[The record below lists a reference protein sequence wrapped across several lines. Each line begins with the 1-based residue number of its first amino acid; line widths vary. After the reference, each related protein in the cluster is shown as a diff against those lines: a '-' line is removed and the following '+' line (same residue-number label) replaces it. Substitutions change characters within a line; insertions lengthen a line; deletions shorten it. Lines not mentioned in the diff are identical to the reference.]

1 MNKRSLRILG
11 FYQVQNML
19 VRLAP
24 SRMSKEIA
32 RRLKPVCEAEEVARS
47 LNDTEEAYRCLQ
59 SEASVPMGGIVDI
72 RPALEKAR
80 RDVTLEGQD
89 CIDIW
94 NNVRRY
100 GDIRQ
105 YFMDKGEE
113 YPQLAEKA
121 EGIGD
126 FSLISHKMAGVFDQN
141 HQIRDNAS
149 PELMRLRNRIVELE
163 RQTKRYVTGV
173 LQNKEYQKYFQDAL
187 VTVRNNRYVVPIKQ
201 EYRHAFPGIVHD
213 TSASGSTLYIEPL
226 AIVNANNDLQSAR
239 IGETKEIERIFRR
252 LTALVS
258 GQYDDLMDST
268 KCVAA
273 LEFAFAKAQ
282 LAQQMKACRPSVSQK
297 GIVRLVQA
305 RHPLIDAKAV
315 VPNTIIL
322 GGEYRILLITGSNTG
337 GKTVSMKTLG
347 LLVLMHQAGLFIP
360 VGEDSELPIFRD
372 VFSDIGDEQDISQN
386 LSTFSSHMKQIVYI
400 LRHCTAD
407 DLILADELGSGTD
420 PAEGSAI
427 AIAVLD
433 ALYRKGSY
441 VMVTTHYND
450 LKNYAY
456 NTPGIENGHVEF
468 DEETLRPTYK
478 LRIGA
483 AGSSHAFSISE
494 RLGMPAEILAKAKEL
509 RSKAQDVDM
518 EAILTKLNSQS
529 KRMDEEQAELEQKL
543 ADVRRIEDELRREKE
558 KVSAKR
564 QDIID
569 SSRREAF
576 DLKRNLRVEAERI
589 IRELKQQS
597 KDSSDKEKA
606 KAIDQARRAI
616 QQISLPDKEK
626 PRRDPVDPSQL
637 KVGQSVF
644 INSLDG
650 LGTVTEINGKK
661 LTVSV
666 RGMTVRVKLQDVSAP
681 YLDEIK
687 REEQAERKASASSS
701 FRPIR
706 TASIATE
713 LNIIGKTYQEALPD
727 VEKFLDQAL
736 AAGFSPVRIIH
747 GKGSGAL
754 RRQIHEFLDGQPF
767 VKKYA
772 LDDVEGGGAGAGV
785 TLVYF

>member
-32 RRLKPVCEAEEVARS
+32 RRLKPVHDKEAVVHS
-47 LNDTEEAYRCLQ
+47 LNDTEEALRCLQ
-59 SEASVPMGGIVDI
+59 SEGSVPLGGMVDI

-80 RDVTLEGQD
+80 RDVTLEGQE

-94 NNVRRY
+94 NNVRSY

-105 YFMDKGEE
+105 YFMDKKED
-113 YPQLAEKA
+113 YPQLSEKA
-121 EGIGD
+121 ECIGD
-126 FSLISHKMAGVFDQN
+126 FSLLAHKMASVFDQN

-149 PELMRLRNRIVELE
+149 PELMRLRNRITELE
-163 RQTKRYVTGV
+163 RQTKRYVTSI
-173 LQNKEYQKYFQDAL
+173 LQSKEYQKYFQDAL
-187 VTVRNNRYVVPIKQ
+187 VTVRNNRYVIPIKQ

-213 TSASGSTLYIEPL
+213 TSARGSTLYIEPL
-226 AIVNANNDLQSAR
+226 AIVNANNDLQAAR

-252 LTALVS
+252 LTAIVS
-258 GQYDDLMDST
+258 SQYETLMEST
-268 KCVAA
+268 KSVAM
-273 LEFAFAKAQ
+273 LEFICAKAQ
-282 LAQQMKACRPSVSQK
+282 LALQMKACRPAVSQK
-297 GIVRLVQA
+297 GLVKLVQA
-305 RHPLIDAKAV
+305 RHPLIDAKSV
-315 VPNTIIL
+315 VPNTILL
-322 GGEYRILLITGSNTG
+322 GDGYRILLITGSNTG

-386 LSTFSSHMKQIVYI
+386 LSTFSSHMKQIIYI

-494 RLGMPAEILAKAKEL
+494 RLGMPTDILAKAKEL
-509 RSKAQDVDM
+509 RSQAQDVDM
-518 EAILTKLNSQS
+518 EAILTKLNSQA
-529 KRMDEEQAELEQKL
+529 KCMDEEQAELEQKL
-543 ADVRRIEDELRREKE
+543 ADVRRMEEELRKEKE

-597 KDSSDKEKA
+597 KDNSDREKA

-626 PRRDPVDPSQL
+626 PRRDPVDLTKL
-637 KVGQSVF
+637 KVGQSVY

-661 LTVSV
+661 LTVSM
-666 RGMTVRVKLQDVSAP
+666 RGMTVRVKPKDVSAP

-687 REEQAERKASASSS
+687 KEEQAQRRDNASSS

-706 TASIATE
+706 TDRVATE
-713 LNIIGKTYQEALPD
+713 INIIGKTYQEALPD

-754 RRQIHEFLDGQPF
+754 RRQIHEFLDRQPF

-772 LDDVEGGGAGAGV
+772 LDDVEGGGAGV

>member
-47 LNDTEEAYRCLQ
+47 LNDTEEACRCLQ

-80 RDVTLEGQD
+80 LDVTLEGQD

-121 EGIGD
+121 EGISD

-187 VTVRNNRYVVPIKQ
+187 VTVRNNRYVVLIKQ

-226 AIVNANNDLQSAR
+226 AIVNANNDLQAAR

-258 GQYDDLMDST
+258 GQYEDLMDST

-273 LEFAFAKAQ
+273 LEFIIAKAQ

-706 TASIATE
+706 TASVATE

-736 AAGFSPVRIIH
+736 AAGFSPVRLIH

-772 LDDVEGGGAGAGV
+772 LDDVEGGGAGV

>member
-32 RRLKPVCEAEEVARS
+32 RRLKPVCDAEEVARS

-105 YFMDKGEE
+105 YFMDKGED

-226 AIVNANNDLQSAR
+226 AIVNANNDLQAAR

-282 LAQQMKACRPSVSQK
+282 LAQQMKACRPVVSQK

-305 RHPLIDAKAV
+305 RHPLIDVKAV

-706 TASIATE
+706 TASVATE

-736 AAGFSPVRIIH
+736 AAGFSPIRIIH

-754 RRQIHEFLDGQPF
+754 RRQIHEFLDSQPF

-772 LDDVEGGGAGAGV
+772 LDDVEGGGAGV

>member
-72 RPALEKAR
+72 RPGLEKAR

-226 AIVNANNDLQSAR
+226 AIVNANNDLQAAR

-258 GQYDDLMDST
+258 GQYEDLMDST

-706 TASIATE
+706 TASVATE

-754 RRQIHEFLDGQPF
+754 RRQIHEFLDSQPF

-772 LDDVEGGGAGAGV
+772 LDDVEGGGAGV

>member
-32 RRLKPVCEAEEVARS
+32 RRLKPVCDAEEVARS

-226 AIVNANNDLQSAR
+226 AIVNANNDLQAAR

-282 LAQQMKACRPSVSQK
+282 LAQQMKACRPVVSQK

-305 RHPLIDAKAV
+305 RHPLIDVKAV

-706 TASIATE
+706 TASVATE

-772 LDDVEGGGAGAGV
+772 LDDVEGGGAGV

>member
-32 RRLKPVCEAEEVARS
+32 RRLKPVHNKEAVVHS
-47 LNDTEEAYRCLQ
+47 LNDTEEALRCLQ
-59 SEASVPMGGIVDI
+59 SESSVPLGGMVDI

-80 RDVTLEGQD
+80 RDVTLEGQE

-94 NNVRRY
+94 NNVRSY

-105 YFMDKGEE
+105 YFMDKKED
-113 YPQLAEKA
+113 YPQLSEKA
-121 EGIGD
+121 ECIGD
-126 FSLISHKMAGVFDQN
+126 FSLLAHKMASVFDQN

-149 PELMRLRNRIVELE
+149 PELMRLRNRITELE
-163 RQTKRYVTGV
+163 RQTKRYVTSI
-173 LQNKEYQKYFQDAL
+173 LQSKEYQKYFQDAL
-187 VTVRNNRYVVPIKQ
+187 VTVRNNRYVIPIKQ

-226 AIVNANNDLQSAR
+226 AIVNANNDLQAAR

-252 LTALVS
+252 LTAVVS
-258 GQYDDLMDST
+258 SQYETLMEST
-268 KCVAA
+268 KSVAM
-273 LEFAFAKAQ
+273 LEFICAKAQ
-282 LAQQMKACRPSVSQK
+282 LALQMKACRPAVSQK
-297 GIVRLVQA
+297 GLVKLVQA

-315 VPNTIIL
+315 VPNTILL
-322 GGEYRILLITGSNTG
+322 GGGYRILLITGSNTG

-360 VGEDSELPIFRD
+360 AGEDSELPIFRD

-386 LSTFSSHMKQIVYI
+386 LSTFSSHMKQIIYI

-494 RLGMPAEILAKAKEL
+494 RLGMPADILAKAKEL
-509 RSKAQDVDM
+509 RSQAQDVDM
-518 EAILTKLNSQS
+518 EAILTKLNSQA
-529 KRMDEEQAELEQKL
+529 KRMDEEQDELEQKL
-543 ADVRRIEDELRREKE
+543 ADVRRMEEELRKEKE

-597 KDSSDKEKA
+597 KDNSDREKA

-626 PRRDPVDPSQL
+626 PRRDPVDLTKL
-637 KVGQSVF
+637 KVGQSVY

-661 LTVSV
+661 LTVSM
-666 RGMTVRVKLQDVSAP
+666 RGMTVRVKPKDVSAP

-687 REEQAERKASASSS
+687 KEEQAQRRDNASSS

-706 TASIATE
+706 TDRVATE
-713 LNIIGKTYQEALPD
+713 INIIGKTYQEALPD

-754 RRQIHEFLDGQPF
+754 RRQIHEFLDRQPF

-772 LDDVEGGGAGAGV
+772 LDDVEGGGAGV

>member
-32 RRLKPVCEAEEVARS
+32 RRLKPVCDAEEVARS

-72 RPALEKAR
+72 RPGLEKAR

-226 AIVNANNDLQSAR
+226 AIVNANNDLQAAR

-268 KCVAA
+268 KCVAT
-273 LEFAFAKAQ
+273 LEFTFAKAQ
-282 LAQQMKACRPSVSQK
+282 LAQQMKACRPAVSPK

-509 RSKAQDVDM
+509 RSKDQDVDM

-616 QQISLPDKEK
+616 QQISLPDKQK
-626 PRRDPVDPSQL
+626 PRRDPVDPLQL

-706 TASIATE
+706 TASVATE

-772 LDDVEGGGAGAGV
+772 LDDVEGGGAGV

>member
-105 YFMDKGEE
+105 YFMDKEAE

-226 AIVNANNDLQSAR
+226 AIVNANNDLQAAR

-258 GQYDDLMDST
+258 GQYEDLMAST

-273 LEFAFAKAQ
+273 LEFTFAKAQ
-282 LAQQMKACRPSVSQK
+282 LAQQMKACRPAVSPK

-706 TASIATE
+706 TASVATE

-772 LDDVEGGGAGAGV
+772 LDDVEGGGAGV

>member
-72 RPALEKAR
+72 RPALEKAW

-105 YFMDKGEE
+105 YFMDKGED

-126 FSLISHKMAGVFDQN
+126 FSLISYKMAGVFDQN

-226 AIVNANNDLQSAR
+226 AIVNANNDLQAAR

-509 RSKAQDVDM
+509 RSKAQDIDM

-701 FRPIR
+701 FRPSR
-706 TASIATE
+706 TASVATE

-772 LDDVEGGGAGAGV
+772 LDDVEGGGAGV

>member
-226 AIVNANNDLQSAR
+226 AIVNANNDLQAAR

-273 LEFAFAKAQ
+273 LEFTFAKAQ
-282 LAQQMKACRPSVSQK
+282 LAQQMKACRPAVSQK

-626 PRRDPVDPSQL
+626 PRRDPVDPLQL

-706 TASIATE
+706 TASVATE

-772 LDDVEGGGAGAGV
+772 LDDVEGGGAGV

>member
-105 YFMDKGEE
+105 YFMDKEAE

-226 AIVNANNDLQSAR
+226 AIVNANNDLQAAR

-258 GQYDDLMDST
+258 GQYEDLMAST
-268 KCVAA
+268 KCVSA
-273 LEFAFAKAQ
+273 LEFTFAKAQ
-282 LAQQMKACRPSVSQK
+282 LAQQMKACRPAVSPK

-558 KVSAKR
+558 TVSAKR

-706 TASIATE
+706 TASVATE

-772 LDDVEGGGAGAGV
+772 LDDVEGGGAGV

>member
-32 RRLKPVCEAEEVARS
+32 RRLKPVCDAEEVARS

-226 AIVNANNDLQSAR
+226 AIVNANNDLQAAR
-239 IGETKEIERIFRR
+239 IGEMKEIERIFRR

-258 GQYDDLMDST
+258 GQYEDLMDST

-273 LEFAFAKAQ
+273 LEFIFAKAQ

-494 RLGMPAEILAKAKEL
+494 RLGMSAEILAKAKEL

-706 TASIATE
+706 TASVATE

-754 RRQIHEFLDGQPF
+754 RRQIHEFLDSQPF

-772 LDDVEGGGAGAGV
+772 LDDVEGGGAGV

>member
-32 RRLKPVCEAEEVARS
+32 RRLKPVHDKDAVVHS
-47 LNDTEEAYRCLQ
+47 LNDTEEALRCLQ
-59 SEASVPMGGIVDI
+59 SEGSVPLGGMVDI

-80 RDVTLEGQD
+80 RDVTLEGQE

-94 NNVRRY
+94 NNVRSY

-105 YFMDKGEE
+105 YFMDKKED
-113 YPQLAEKA
+113 YPQLSEKA
-121 EGIGD
+121 ECIGD
-126 FSLISHKMAGVFDQN
+126 FSLLAHKMASVFDQN

-149 PELMRLRNRIVELE
+149 PELMRLRNRITELE
-163 RQTKRYVTGV
+163 RQTKRYVTSI
-173 LQNKEYQKYFQDAL
+173 LQSKEYQKYFQDAL
-187 VTVRNNRYVVPIKQ
+187 VTVRNNRYVIPIKQ

-226 AIVNANNDLQSAR
+226 AIVNANNDLQAAR

-252 LTALVS
+252 LTAIVS
-258 GQYDDLMDST
+258 SQYETLMEST
-268 KCVAA
+268 KSVAM
-273 LEFAFAKAQ
+273 LEFICAKAQ
-282 LAQQMKACRPSVSQK
+282 LALQMKACRPAVSQK
-297 GIVRLVQA
+297 GLVKLVQA
-305 RHPLIDAKAV
+305 RHPLIDAKSV
-315 VPNTIIL
+315 VPNTILL
-322 GGEYRILLITGSNTG
+322 GDGYRILLITGSNTG

-360 VGEDSELPIFRD
+360 AGEDSELPIFSD

-386 LSTFSSHMKQIVYI
+386 LSTFSSHMKQIIYI

-494 RLGMPAEILAKAKEL
+494 RLGMPADILAKAKEL
-509 RSKAQDVDM
+509 RSQAQDVDM
-518 EAILTKLNSQS
+518 EAILTKLNSQA

-543 ADVRRIEDELRREKE
+543 VDVRRMEEELRKEKE

-589 IRELKQQS
+589 IRQLKQQS
-597 KDSSDKEKA
+597 KDNSDREKA

-626 PRRDPVDPSQL
+626 PHRDPVDLTKL
-637 KVGQSVF
+637 KVGQSVY

-661 LTVSV
+661 LTVSM
-666 RGMTVRVKLQDVSAP
+666 RGMTVRVKPKDVSAP

-687 REEQAERKASASSS
+687 KEEQAQRRDNASSS

-706 TASIATE
+706 TDRVATE
-713 LNIIGKTYQEALPD
+713 INIIGKTYQEALPD

-754 RRQIHEFLDGQPF
+754 RRQIHEFLDRQPF

-772 LDDVEGGGAGAGV
+772 LDDVEGGGAGV

>member
-1 MNKRSLRILG
+1 
-11 FYQVQNML
+11 ML

-32 RRLKPVCEAEEVARS
+32 RRLKPICDAEEVARS

-226 AIVNANNDLQSAR
+226 AIVNANNDLQAAR

-273 LEFAFAKAQ
+273 LEFTFAKAQ
-282 LAQQMKACRPSVSQK
+282 LAQQMKACRPAVSQK

-626 PRRDPVDPSQL
+626 SRRDPVDPSQL
-637 KVGQSVF
+637 EVGQSVF

-706 TASIATE
+706 TASVATE

-772 LDDVEGGGAGAGV
+772 LDDVEGGGAGV

>member
-24 SRMSKEIA
+24 SSMSKEIA
-32 RRLKPVCEAEEVARS
+32 RRLKPVCDAEEVARS

-105 YFMDKGEE
+105 YFMDKGED

-226 AIVNANNDLQSAR
+226 AIVNANNDLQAAR

-273 LEFAFAKAQ
+273 LEFTFAKAQ
-282 LAQQMKACRPSVSQK
+282 LAQQMKACRPAVSQK

-706 TASIATE
+706 TASVATE

-754 RRQIHEFLDGQPF
+754 RRQIHEFLDSQPF

-772 LDDVEGGGAGAGV
+772 LDDVEGGGAGV

>member
-32 RRLKPVCEAEEVARS
+32 RRLKPICDAEEVARS

-105 YFMDKGEE
+105 YFMDKGED

-226 AIVNANNDLQSAR
+226 AIVNANNDLQAAR

-273 LEFAFAKAQ
+273 LEFIFAKAQ
-282 LAQQMKACRPSVSQK
+282 LAQQMKACRPAVSQK
-297 GIVRLVQA
+297 GIVRLVRA

-494 RLGMPAEILAKAKEL
+494 RLGMPAEILDKAKEL

-706 TASIATE
+706 TASVATE

-772 LDDVEGGGAGAGV
+772 LDDVEGGGAGV